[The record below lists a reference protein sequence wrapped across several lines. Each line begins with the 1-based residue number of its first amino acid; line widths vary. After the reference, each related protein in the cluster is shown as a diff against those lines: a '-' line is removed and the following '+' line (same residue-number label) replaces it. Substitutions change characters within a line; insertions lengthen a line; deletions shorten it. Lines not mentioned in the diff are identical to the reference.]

1 MKKTFTIILGLIGI
15 SCLFTSCFGLFGKK
29 AEPKT
34 CAMVM
39 EKSNNSYDISEEAAE
54 QVFGQLE
61 EVISQRPDLRVIDRT
76 KFETVKNELAFQQ
89 SDWSNKEKTAEIGRA
104 LNADMICFVT
114 IYKDAYKVEFLNV
127 NTVQKR
133 TYNGKISVNLITKS
147 VTAKGLKGLK
157 TLNIKGL

>member
-1 MKKTFTIILGLIGI
+1 MQKKIKTFFGFITII
-15 SCLFTSCFGLFGKK
+15 CLFTSCFSKK
-29 AEPKT
+29 IEPRT

-39 EKSNNSYDISEEAAE
+39 EKSVNSYDISDETAE
-54 QVFGQLE
+54 QIFGQLE

-89 SDWSNKEKTAEIGRA
+89 SDWSNKEKTAEIGKA

-133 TYNGKISVNLITKS
+133 TYNGKISVNFITKS
-147 VTAKGLKGLK
+147 VTVKGLKGLK
-157 TLNIKGL
+157 KLNIKGL

>member
-1 MKKTFTIILGLIGI
+1 MKTFGKLFIGI
-15 SCLFTSCFGLFGKK
+15 VVVSTFFTSCLFGKK
-29 AEPKT
+29 IEPKT

-39 EKSNNSYDISEEAAE
+39 EKSNNSYDISDEAAE
-54 QVFGQLE
+54 QIFGQLE
-61 EVISQRPDLRVIDRT
+61 EVISQRSDLRVIDRT

-89 SDWSNKEKTAEIGRA
+89 SDWSNKEKTAEIGKA

-157 TLNIKGL
+157 KLNIKGL